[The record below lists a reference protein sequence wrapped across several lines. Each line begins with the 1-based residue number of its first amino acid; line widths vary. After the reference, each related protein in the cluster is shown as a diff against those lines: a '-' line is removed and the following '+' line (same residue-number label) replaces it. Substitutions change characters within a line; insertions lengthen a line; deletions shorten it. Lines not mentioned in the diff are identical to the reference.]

1 MIEATVFVQGEERDI
16 MGALR
21 TYVRDEFTD
30 KRQQEVD
37 TSAWPISCAARQPC
51 PLGPNPHSQPPHSAG
66 DEYIGL
72 AHVVRGPAALPLG
85 AL

>member
-1 MIEATVFVQGEERDI
+1 

-21 TYVRDEFTD
+21 TYVRDEFKD

-51 PLGPNPHSQPPHSAG
+51 PLGPQPPLSVPTLSRIRTHRL
-66 DEYIGL
+66 GL
-72 AHVVRGPAALPLG
+72 SRARPCSLALG
-85 AL
+85 AV